1 MTESDLRRAADFI
14 RTSLA
19 ATDHPG
25 RFSGAHLIEKLQQR
39 AQRRTRARLVL
50 GGAIVGLV
58 AIGSWVAP
66 RLSATSELTYRV
78 EGSSALGMLG
88 NYIDAPPGKPVELRF
103 SEGSHV
109 VFEPKARGRVAQMTR
124 HGATMILEEGRARA
138 LIMHREKTDW
148 RVYAGPYVVS
158 VTGTSFEVSYE
169 VASQTFELDMHE
181 GAVRVSG
188 PGLVNPI
195 EVRNSQRFVLSANSM
210 EAASS
215 GEASKLPAAG
225 LAQTEEEAAHSL
237 NANVTSAP
245 EPLAVASV
253 QRDRPAAINA
263 VAPPASWSQL
273 AAQGEHRRIMALAEE
288 QGLDGA
294 IASASRPDLL
304 ALADAARFAGKLGV
318 ATKAYRAVR
327 DRFVGTNE
335 AGNAAF
341 FLGRVSETSDPARAI
356 GWYDHY
362 VAEAPTG
369 TWVAEALG
377 RRMVLLKNSQGAA
390 VAESAAKDYL
400 ARFPDGPYAGFA
412 RKILGF

>member
-14 RTSLA
+14 RTSVV
-19 ATDHPG
+19 TEDHPG
-25 RFSGAHLIEKLQQR
+25 PFSGAHLIEKLQQR
-39 AQRRTRARLVL
+39 AQRRARARLVL

-58 AIGSWVAP
+58 AVGSWVAP

-78 EGSSALGMLG
+78 EGSSAVAMLG
-88 NYIDAPPGKPVELRF
+88 NYINAPPGKPVELRF

-109 VFEPKARGRVAQMTR
+109 VFEPKARGRIAQMTR

-138 LIMHREKTDW
+138 TIIHREKTDW

-158 VTGTSFEVSYE
+158 VKGTSFEVSYA
-169 VASQTFELDMHE
+169 VASQTFELEMHE

-188 PGLVNPI
+188 PGLVSPI
-195 EVRNSQRFVLSANSM
+195 EVRNSQRFVFSANNP
-210 EAASS
+210 ETASPS
-215 GEASKLPAAG
+215 EASKVPAAG
-225 LAQTEEEAAHSL
+225 LAQSEGAVPTM
-237 NANVTSAP
+237 NANAASAP
-245 EPLAVASV
+245 EPQAVASV

-263 VAPPASWSQL
+263 PTPPASWSQL
-273 AAQGEHRRIMALAEE
+273 AAQGDHHRIMALAEE
-288 QGLDGA
+288 RGLDDA
-294 IASASRPDLL
+294 IASANRPDLL

-327 DRFVGTNE
+327 GRFAGTNE
-335 AGNAAF
+335 ASNAAF
-341 FLGRVSETSDPARAI
+341 FLGRVSETADPARAI
-356 GWYDHY
+356 GWYDRY

-390 VAESAAKDYL
+390 AAEPAAKDYFS
-400 ARFPDGPYAGFA
+400 RFPDGPYAGFA
-412 RKILGF
+412 RKILGL